1 MLSEAPWDNSDVAD
15 IATSIHAGRGY
26 EGADEYTPTGCNRYQ
41 LPGNPDDS
49 ERPADVSA
57 EPAPRIAKIDSGSGN
72 IVPATGVRLDL
83 QAWTSIRRV
92 FTADSERALTLAPR
106 LVNYPA
112 WELLL
117 NGQRAK
123 FGLYPETE
131 QILVPL
137 SPGSTR
143 IEICFGRTWDRTA
156 GDVVSAIAA
165 VVLGVLAWAFGR
177 TPKPRMPSA
186 NRWGDA

>member
-1 MLSEAPWDNSDVAD
+1 MLSGAPWDSSDVSD
-15 IATSIHAGRGY
+15 IATSIRVGRGY

-57 EPAPRIAKIDSGSGN
+57 EPAPRIAKIDGSGN
-72 IVPATGVRLDL
+72 IVPATGVMLDM
-83 QAWTSIRRV
+83 QVWTSMRRV
-92 FTADSERALTLAPR
+92 FTADSEQALTLAPR
-106 LVNYPA
+106 LVDYPA
-112 WELLL
+112 WELLM

-123 FGLYPETE
+123 FGLYPETG

-143 IEICFGRTWDRTA
+143 IKISFCQTWDRTA

-177 TPKPRMPSA
+177 PNIRSTNA
-186 NRWGDA
+186 D